1 MGVDIEIAFATF
13 VKRYRENI
21 KNKSFDNSQLP
32 AGSPMHYFCHGCYI
46 KVATLPEGW
55 FSSGPPKYC
64 DACKSLA
71 EHGLLS
77 EAQKYLEEQRL
88 MLMQPMTQNVEE
100 IKAILDS
107 DAPLKNELTQEQFV
121 ERLVQAGW
129 KRDEAEEEARR
140 NFEGEYDE

>member
-1 MGVDIEIAFATF
+1 MGLDIEIAFATF

-21 KNKSFDNSQLP
+21 KNKNFDNSQLP

-55 FSSGPPKYC
+55 FMSGPPKYC

-77 EAQKYLEEQRL
+77 EAQKYLEQRL
-88 MLMQPMTQNVEE
+88 EE
-100 IKAILDS
+100 ET
-107 DAPLKNELTQEQFV
+107 APEPPRLKGELSQDQFV
-121 ERLVQAGW
+121 ERLVEAGW
-129 KRDEAEEEARR
+129 KRDEAVEEARR